1 MSNIE
6 TEVETKLDPRRK
18 RQWSA
23 HEVVQTSNMDCG
35 PAALASWMS
44 SCGYGVSYPRL
55 REACQTDVDGTS
67 IDAMEELAERLGM
80 PAEQVMVPVDALFNT
95 QLPNLPCI
103 AVVLMPNRLT
113 HFVVVW
119 RQCFGWVQIMDP
131 AQGRVWLRKT
141 ELERRLFEHETLVPA
156 QDWLGY
162 AQTDEYRVVL
172 ESMAAQ
178 LKLPAGFVDEQLQ
191 TLTERSG
198 WEDWAALEAAM
209 RSALQLA
216 RQGLKLTSAQ
226 YQELVQTLL
235 ASPEQIPQH
244 CWQVRSSDQRL
255 EQRSKQHAEQEP
267 EEIWLHGAVLLRCG
281 NHAPHSSPAAEAF
294 ISQMQAAPETQ
305 SSVLAR
311 LMAEISRPLVLLL
324 FGCALLVGFLTFVE
338 ALVLRTIISA
348 PAPASWAAALQLILV
363 VLSPIAIGVGLLAVC
378 SNTARGL
385 GRTLES
391 RLRRRLLQHLP
402 LISDGYFDSR
412 LVNDLAE
419 RGHSLALLVKLPFLL
434 QRLLV
439 VAVRIVGVLVGLVWL
454 LPDQVFWVLLAGLA
468 ALVLPLVLHK
478 TVRDLDLRIRTHSS
492 AVGQLYL
499 DALRGSEAIAAHG
512 ASQPIA
518 FESEARVLRWHT
530 AFSHSGWLVLLLET
544 LQLLIMALVAVMLVH
559 AALAQAATLGAVL
572 LVAYWALF
580 LPIMAR
586 QLLLLLREYPNL
598 RNVATR
604 VLEILDAP
612 REVAESAAQALQEDS
627 ELHADTNTKIDAN
640 SVALQ
645 WRGVNVQRAEQPVLA
660 DLDLSI
666 AASEQ
671 VAIVGR
677 SGSGKS
683 SFISLLL
690 GWLTPQTG
698 ELLVDGLPANPER
711 IARLREQT
719 VVIDS
724 QMYLWNRPLFENLV
738 FGSQGYSSQDLETAV
753 NDSLLQEDLERY
765 AQGLAQPLGENG
777 SRLSGGE
784 GQRVRVAR
792 GLLRAAPKLVLLD
805 EPFVGMG
812 SQQRRQLRRALRKR
826 WPQSTLLFVVH
837 DLQEVMDFSRVLV
850 FGGGRI
856 LEDGEPKALREQAQ
870 SAFALMCADEAQLKE
885 RLFAQSGWPSIQIK
899 PVPAVPGEVT
909 GEVLR

>member
-1 MSNIE
+1 MSKLE
-6 TEVETKLDPRRK
+6 TEVETKLDPRLH

-44 SCGYGVSYPRL
+44 SCGYRVSYPRL

-103 AVVLMPNRLT
+103 AVVLLPNRLT

-131 AQGRVWLRKT
+131 AQGRVWLRKS
-141 ELERRLFEHETLVPA
+141 ELERRLFEHETLVSA
-156 QDWLGY
+156 HDWLGY

-172 ESMAAQ
+172 ASMAEQ
-178 LKLPAGFVDEQLQ
+178 LKLPSGFVAEYQQ
-191 TLTERSG
+191 TLDEHSG
-198 WEDWAALEAAM
+198 WRDWAALEAAM
-209 RSALQLA
+209 RSALQLTQ
-216 RQGLKLTSAQ
+216 QGLKLTSAQ
-226 YQELVQTLL
+226 YQNLVQTLL
-235 ASPEQIPQH
+235 AAPEQIPLH
-244 CWQVRSSDQRL
+244 CWQVRRS
-255 EQRSKQHAEQEP
+255 EQRATPSSEQEP

-281 NHAPHSSPAAEAF
+281 NHEPHSSPAAQAF
-294 ISQMQAAPETQ
+294 VSQMQAAPQ
-305 SSVLAR
+305 SQGGVLGR

-324 FGCALLVGFLTFVE
+324 FGCALLVGVLTFVE

-348 PAPASWAAALQLILV
+348 PAPASWAAALQLLLV
-363 VLSPIAIGVGLLAVC
+363 VLSPVAIGVGLLALC
-378 SNTARGL
+378 SNTARAL

-391 RLRRRLLQHLP
+391 RLRQRLLQHLP

-419 RGHSLALLVKLPFLL
+419 RGHALALLAKMPFLL

-439 VAVRIVGVLVGLVWL
+439 VAVRIVGVLIGLVWL
-454 LPDQVFWVLLAGLA
+454 LPEQVLWVLLAGLV
-468 ALVLPLVLHK
+468 ALGLPLVMHR

-544 LQLLIMALVAVMLVH
+544 LQLLIMALVAVVLVH

-612 REVAESAAQALQEDS
+612 REVAESAAQALEEDG
-627 ELHADTNTKIDAN
+627 ERHAAEVSVKTNLKADVKAKA
-640 SVALQ
+640 VALQ
-645 WRGVNVQRAEQPVLA
+645 WRGVSVQRSEQPVLA

-690 GWLTPQTG
+690 GWLTPQKG
-698 ELLVDGLPANPER
+698 ELLVDGIAANPER

-724 QMYLWNRPLFENLV
+724 QMYLWNRPLFDNLV

-812 SQQRRQLRRALRKR
+812 SQQRRQLRQALRKR

-856 LEDGEPKALREQAQ
+856 LEDGDPKALRDQPQ
-870 SAFALMCADEAQLKE
+870 SAFALMCADEAQLKD
-885 RLFAQSGWPSIQIK
+885 RLFSQSGWQSIQIK
-899 PVPAVPGEVT
+899 PVPAVT
-909 GEVLR
+909 GGLLR

>member
-1 MSNIE
+1 MSKLE
-6 TEVETKLDPRRK
+6 TEVETKLDPRLK
-18 RQWSA
+18 RRWSA

-44 SCGYGVSYPRL
+44 SCGYHVSYPRL

-103 AVVLMPNRLT
+103 AVVLLPNRLT

-141 ELERRLFEHETLVPA
+141 ELERRLFEHETLVSA
-156 QDWLGY
+156 GDWLGY

-172 ESMAAQ
+172 ESMAKQ
-178 LKLPAGFVDEQLQ
+178 LTLPSGFVAEQLQ
-191 TLTERSG
+191 RLNEHSG
-198 WEDWAALEAAM
+198 WQAWAALEAAM
-209 RSALQLA
+209 RSALQLT
-216 RQGLKLTSAQ
+216 RQGLNLTSAQ
-226 YQELVQTLL
+226 YQNLVQTLL
-235 ASPEQIPQH
+235 AAPEQIPLH
-244 CWQVRSSDQRL
+244 CWQVRPSK
-255 EQRSKQHAEQEP
+255 QRSAQQSPQSQQEP

-281 NHAPHSSPAAEAF
+281 NHEPQSSPAAQAF
-294 ISQMQAAPETQ
+294 VRQMQSAPQ
-305 SSVLAR
+305 SQGGVLAR
-311 LMAEISRPLVLLL
+311 LTAQISRPLMLLL
-324 FGCALLVGFLTFVE
+324 FGCALLVGVLTFVE

-348 PAPASWAAALQLILV
+348 PAPASWAAALELVLV
-363 VLSPIAIGVGLLAVC
+363 VLTPVALGVGLLALC

-391 RLRRRLLQHLP
+391 RLRQRLLQHLP

-419 RGHSLALLVKLPFLL
+419 RGHSLALLAKLPFLL
-434 QRLLV
+434 QRMLV
-439 VAVRIVGVLVGLVWL
+439 VAVRIVGVLIGLVWL
-454 LPDQVFWVLLAGLA
+454 LPGQALWVLLAGVA
-468 ALVLPLVLHK
+468 ALGLPLVLHK
-478 TVRDLDLRIRTHSS
+478 TIRDLDLRIRTHSS

-512 ASQPIA
+512 ASQPMA

-530 AFSHSGWLVLLLET
+530 AFSHSGWLVMLLET
-544 LQLLIMALVAVMLVH
+544 LQLLLMGLVAVMLVR

-580 LPIMAR
+580 LPIVAR

-612 REVAESAAQALQEDS
+612 QEVAESAAQASLEEAS
-627 ELHADTNTKIDAN
+627 KSAGAN
-640 SVALQ
+640 AIALQ
-645 WRGVNVQRAEQPVLA
+645 WQNVNVQRAEQPVLA
-660 DLDLSI
+660 DLNLSI

-690 GWLTPQTG
+690 GWLTPQSG
-698 ELLVDGLPANPER
+698 ELLVDGLAANPER

-724 QMYLWNRPLFENLV
+724 QMYLWNRPLFDNLV

-792 GLLRAAPKLVLLD
+792 GLLRADPKLVLLD

-812 SQQRRQLRRALRKR
+812 SQQRRQLRQALRKR

-856 LEDGEPKALREQAQ
+856 LEDGEPKALRDQPG
-870 SAFALMCADEAQLKE
+870 SAFGLMCTDEAQLKD

-899 PVPAVPGEVT
+899 PVPTAT
-909 GEVLR
+909 DEVLR

>member
-1 MSNIE
+1 MSKLE
-6 TEVETKLDPRRK
+6 TEVETKSDPRLNRV
-18 RQWSA
+18 WSA

-44 SCGYGVSYPRL
+44 SCGYRVSYPRL

-103 AVVLMPNRLT
+103 AVVLLPNRLT

-131 AQGRVWLRKT
+131 AQGRVWLRKS
-141 ELERRLFEHETLVPA
+141 ELERRLFEHETLVSA

-172 ESMAAQ
+172 ESMAQQ
-178 LKLPAGFVDEQLQ
+178 LKLPSGFVAEHQQ
-191 TLTERSG
+191 TLNENSG
-198 WEDWAALEAAM
+198 WQAWAALEAAM
-209 RSALQLA
+209 RSALQLT

-226 YQELVQTLL
+226 HQTLVQTLL
-235 ASPEQIPQH
+235 AAPEQIPLH
-244 CWQVRSSDQRL
+244 CWQVR
-255 EQRSKQHAEQEP
+255 RSEQEP
-267 EEIWLHGAVLLRCG
+267 QAIWLHGAVLLRCG
-281 NHAPHSSPAAEAF
+281 NHEPQSSPAAQAF
-294 ISQMQAAPETQ
+294 ASQMQSASQ
-305 SSVLAR
+305 SQGGVLAR
-311 LMAEISRPLVLLL
+311 LVAEISKPLVLLL
-324 FGCALLVGFLTFVE
+324 FGCALLVGVLTFVE

-348 PAPASWAAALQLILV
+348 PAPASWAAALQLILI
-363 VLSPIAIGVGLLAVC
+363 VLSPVAIGVGLLALC
-378 SNTARGL
+378 SNTARAL

-391 RLRRRLLQHLP
+391 RLRQRLLQHLP

-419 RGHSLALLVKLPFLL
+419 RGHALALLAKMPFLL

-439 VAVRIVGVLVGLVWL
+439 VAVRIVGVLAGLVWL
-454 LPDQVFWVLLAGLA
+454 LPGQVLWVLLAGLA
-468 ALVLPLVLHK
+468 AIGLPLVMHR

-530 AFSHSGWLVLLLET
+530 AFNHSGWLVLLLET

-559 AALAQAATLGAVL
+559 AALAQSATLGAVL

-580 LPIMAR
+580 LPITAR
-586 QLLLLLREYPNL
+586 QFLLLLREYPNL

-612 REVAESAAQALQEDS
+612 REVAESAAQAMQEDN
-627 ELHADTNTKIDAN
+627 EADNAEINAEVN
-640 SVALQ
+640 PRAVALQ
-645 WRGVNVQRAEQPVLA
+645 WQDVSVQRAEQPVLA
-660 DLDLSI
+660 DLNLSI

-690 GWLTPQTG
+690 GWLTPQAG
-698 ELLVDGLPANPER
+698 ALLVDGIAANPER

-719 VVIDS
+719 LVIDS
-724 QMYLWNRPLFENLV
+724 QMYLWNRPLFDNLV

-753 NDSLLQEDLERY
+753 NDSLLQDDLERY

-812 SQQRRQLRRALRKR
+812 SKQRRQLRLALRKR
-826 WPQSTLLFVVH
+826 WPHSTLLFVVH

-856 LEDGEPKALREQAQ
+856 LEDGDPKALRNQPK
-870 SAFALMCADEAQLKE
+870 SAFALMCADEAQLKD
-885 RLFAQSGWPSIQIK
+885 RLFAQSGWQPIQIK
-899 PVPAVPGEVT
+899 PASGVT
-909 GEVLR
+909 DGSLR